1 MPFCDLIFA
10 IWLFSH
16 YDNYFIL
23 LEYSSTN
30 DAHATKCY
38 IYLKKL
44 TISGMERIYR
54 QLWNEA
60 GEIKGERYSQRLS
73 EYRNGTITLKK
84 GILQPPEGE
93 KNAHTYYTFEI
104 KESILF
110 NDELKEALLELV
122 TGALGELLKK
132 NGYKK
137 GDKTL
142 CVGLGN
148 EKMTA
153 DSLGA
158 ITVNNLHI
166 TRHII
171 DGSPLKALSKMHNL
185 SAIKSSVS
193 GVTGL
198 NSYDIINGVIQKT
211 TPDFVIA
218 VDTLACKSVRGWAE
232 CAAERRG
239 YTAGRREQPKQKL
252 DIQSLG
258 IPVIAWGAFGHLRQG
273 LIRSISKAT
282 MSR

>member
-1 MPFCDLIFA
+1 
-10 IWLFSH
+10 
-16 YDNYFIL
+16 
-23 LEYSSTN
+23 
-30 DAHATKCY
+30 
-38 IYLKKL
+38 
-44 TISGMERIYR
+44 MERIYR

-218 VDTLACKSVRGWAE
+218 VDTLACKSVR
-232 CAAERRG
+232 RL
-239 YTAGRREQPKQKL
+239 GRAVQLSDEGIQPGGGVNNPKQKL

-258 IPVIAWGAFGHLRQG
+258 IPVIALGAPLVIYAKDIIREYIEGNKVKIKADEFLHA
-273 LIRSISKAT
+273 LIVTAKEIDIIVEDYGVLMAAAINRAL
-282 MSR
+282 SRA